1 MARGVRLVIRAS
13 LLIAGLLL
21 VGCSTP
27 EERAA
32 ELAAMT
38 KEARAWCDRMG
49 IRITGVSCGNNDY
62 PYTACDIAPEQGAPF
77 RLRCD
82 GDGCSLPMPA
92 SN

>member
-1 MARGVRLVIRAS
+1 MSRAS
-13 LLIAGLLL
+13 LLLAALLIA
-21 VGCSTP
+21 GCSTP
-27 EERAA
+27 AERAA
-32 ELAAMT
+32 ELAAQT

-49 IRITGVSCGNNDY
+49 IRITGVSCGQY
-62 PYTACDIAPEQGAPF
+62 PSHCDIAPEQGAPF